1 MFIKTFRQITGS
13 LTIWEYMYMFSLKNT
28 ETKRGIT
35 ISLVD
40 TQTKYLIIFLLN
52 VQLTMML

>member
-35 ISLVD
+35 ISLAD

>member
-1 MFIKTFRQITGS
+1 MFIKTFPQITGS

>member
-40 TQTKYLIIFLLN
+40 TQTKYLINFLLN

>member
-28 ETKRGIT
+28 ETKRAIT

>member
-1 MFIKTFRQITGS
+1 MFIKTFRQIIGS

-35 ISLVD
+35 ISLLD

-52 VQLTMML
+52 LPLTMTL

>member
-13 LTIWEYMYMFSLKNT
+13 LTISLKNT